1 MPAIRKITAEAIVD
15 AAVAVLRESGF
26 AAVNA
31 RSVAK
36 KLGCSTQPIYL
47 SFRSMTDLKSA
58 LTARAIDA
66 HIARVRELLRARAG
80 LDARYTSYGMGLV
93 RFAEQEKPL
102 FRWLYLESGSFGPE
116 QEDVLLPE
124 ILAVMVEDYGYSKS
138 VARAFHQDMARYAYG
153 LAFLANAGH
162 LHLDDDGLRAAL
174 RREFIALTGIYGWP
188 PRIPPE
194 IQEETNV

>member
-1 MPAIRKITAEAIVD
+1 MPAVRKITTEAIVD
-15 AAVAVLRESGF
+15 AAVEVLREGGF
-26 AAVNA
+26 SAVNA

-47 SFRSMTDLKSA
+47 SFQSMDEVKAA
-58 LTARAIDA
+58 LTARTVNA
-66 HIARVRELLRARAG
+66 HIARVREILQTHAG
-80 LDARYTSYGMGLV
+80 IDARYTSYGMGLV

-102 FRWLYLESGSFGPE
+102 FRWLYLESGSFAPE

-124 ILAVMVEDYGYSKS
+124 ILEAMMEDYGYSEA
-138 VARAFHQDMARYAYG
+138 VARDFHRDMARYAYG

-162 LHLDDDGLRAAL
+162 LHLDDSALRAAL

-188 PRIPPE
+188 PRIPRQ
-194 IQEETNV
+194 IKEEENP